1 MHKDQALQTP
11 WDLAYISLEA
21 THQELSRE
29 ANHYR
34 FIPDKKSELMRP
46 GALMPGAQEHMSEIQ
61 EVEQAMQRELFYRY
75 VIRYWRKFHILL
87 ALLTLALTLWH
98 LIYAGQLLLPVLLHR

>member
-11 WDLAYISLEA
+11 WDLGYISLEA
-21 THQELSRE
+21 TPQELSLE

-34 FIPDKKSELMRP
+34 FVPDKKSELTRP
-46 GALMPGAQEHMSEIQ
+46 GAFIPGAQEHISELH
-61 EVEQAMQRELFYRY
+61 EVERAMQRELFYRY

-87 ALLTLALTLWH
+87 ALLTLALTIWH
-98 LIYAGQLLLPVLLHR
+98 LVYAGQLLVPVLLHR